1 MAKSVTDNPFDSPKL
16 SIVVPTLREAMNI
29 PILVREISANLE
41 HAIPEWELIVVDDN
55 SEDGIVGVCD
65 RLRKQGIS
73 LKLIVRT
80 NERGLATAVLEGFK
94 HARAPVFV
102 VMDADLSHPPAVIPV
117 LYREVRQGV
126 DFVLGSRYI
135 EGGGTDDR
143 WTLYRYL
150 NSKFASLLARGLVS
164 ASDPMSGFF
173 GLPRSLWEQCDE
185 LSPSGYKIALEL
197 IVKGKPKNLKEVPI
211 HFRTRQIG
219 ESKLTFKQQL
229 LYLSH
234 LRSLYI
240 YRWSAGK

>member
-1 MAKSVTDNPFDSPKL
+1 MTDNPLDSPKL

-55 SEDGIVGVCD
+55 SEDGTVGVCD
-65 RLRKQGIS
+65 RLRKQGIP

-94 HARAPVFV
+94 HARAAVFV
-102 VMDADLSHPPAVIPV
+102 VMDADLSHPPNVIPV
-117 LYREVRQGV
+117 LYREVRQGA

-143 WTLYRYL
+143 WTFYRYF
-150 NSKFASLLARGLVS
+150 NSKCASLLARGLVS
-164 ASDPMSGFF
+164 ISDPMSGFF
-173 GLPRSLWEQCDE
+173 ALPRFLWEQAGD
-185 LSPSGYKIALEL
+185 LSPVGYKIGLEL

-211 HFRTRQIG
+211 HFRTRRIG
-219 ESKLTFKQQL
+219 ESKLTIKQQL

-234 LRSLYI
+234 LHSLY
-240 YRWSAGK
+240 RCKWFAGK